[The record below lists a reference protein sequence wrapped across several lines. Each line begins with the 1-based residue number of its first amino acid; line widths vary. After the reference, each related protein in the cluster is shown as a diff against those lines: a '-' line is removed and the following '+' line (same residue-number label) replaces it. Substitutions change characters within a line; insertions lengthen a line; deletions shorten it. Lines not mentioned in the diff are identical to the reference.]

1 VAHQGRADALALRR
15 AVDGKRPK
23 QQRRSGGACHHV
35 PQADGAQ
42 QGAILVDSAEGEAF
56 RGTASLAQAFGC
68 LAAARLAEGEEPM
81 NNTMRDYAE
90 AEVLEGDKLRP
101 MAKKN
106 IAAERQK
113 ISELADQYKRETRGK
128 KAGGTVRSASGRADG
143 IAQRGK
149 TKGKYL

>member
-1 VAHQGRADALALRR
+1 MN
-15 AVDGKRPK
+15 KRK
-23 QQRRSGGACHHV
+23 F
-35 PQADGAQ
+35 ADG
-42 QGAILVDSAEGEAF
+42 GETAEEKLGKYIRVPTEAVGG
-56 RGTASLAQAFGC
+56 RYPAVKSKLPAASR
-68 LAAARLAEGEEPM
+68 AARLAEGKEPM
-81 NNTMRDYAE
+81 DNTMRDYAE
-90 AEVLEGDKLRP
+90 AEVLEGDNLRP

>member
-1 VAHQGRADALALRR
+1 MN
-15 AVDGKRPK
+15 KRK
-23 QQRRSGGACHHV
+23 F
-35 PQADGAQ
+35 ADG
-42 QGAILVDSAEGEAF
+42 GETAEEKLGKYIRVPTEAVGG
-56 RGTASLAQAFGC
+56 RYPAVKSKLPAASR
-68 LAAARLAEGEEPM
+68 AARLAEGEEPM